1 MIQWSRVRQLRD
13 EVGADEFDEVVD
25 IFLEEVQDVIAKL
38 RADTARTEMEQNLHF
53 LKGSALSLGFD
64 SFSKLCQDGERR
76 AASGG
81 SAGVDLTAILAAYD
95 ESKALFQDGLVQN
108 LAQITN

>member
-1 MIQWSRVRQLRD
+1 MIQWTRVRQLRD

-25 IFLEEVQDVIAKL
+25 IFLEEVQEVITRL
-38 RADTARTEMEQNLHF
+38 RNDTALTEIEQNLHF

-76 AASGG
+76 AASGESG
-81 SAGVDLTAILAAYD
+81 AVDLDSIFSAYD
-95 ESKALFQDGLVQN
+95 ESKALFQAGLAEN
-108 LAQITN
+108 LR